1 MALLTLRQ
9 RTFAALTFAAR
20 TLHGLVDVAVAAAV
34 GGGGGKKHKRKRVLK
49 KTIYGTVVSV
59 WQEEHHE
66 RPPIAIAEEI
76 TERVA
81 ETYRDIEA
89 EIAEVRRMMQCEA
102 AQILK
107 SSVYR
112 GVYKGNSEPKRL
124 LYARADFFIVTLGN
138 ILGH

>member
-1 MALLTLRQ
+1 MALLTFRQ
-9 RTFAALTFAAR
+9 RTFAALTFAAK
-20 TLHGLVDVAVAAAV
+20 TLHGLVDVAVEATT

-66 RPPIAIAEEI
+66 RPPVVIAEI

-89 EIAEVRRMMQCEA
+89 EIAEVEMRTLIVRLMAQVIEEEDEETALLSMM
-102 AQILK
+102 
-107 SSVYR
+107 
-112 GVYKGNSEPKRL
+112 
-124 LYARADFFIVTLGN
+124 
-138 ILGH
+138 

>member
-89 EIAEVRRMMQCEA
+89 EIAEVEMRTLIIRLMTQVIEEEDEETALLSMM
-102 AQILK
+102 
-107 SSVYR
+107 
-112 GVYKGNSEPKRL
+112 
-124 LYARADFFIVTLGN
+124 
-138 ILGH
+138 

>member
-1 MALLTLRQ
+1 MALLTFRQ

-20 TLHGLVDVAVAAAV
+20 TLHGLVDVAVEAAT

-66 RPPIAIAEEI
+66 RPPVVIAEEI

-89 EIAEVRRMMQCEA
+89 EIAEVEMRTLIVRLMAQVIEEEDEETALLSMM
-102 AQILK
+102 
-107 SSVYR
+107 
-112 GVYKGNSEPKRL
+112 
-124 LYARADFFIVTLGN
+124 
-138 ILGH
+138 

>member
-1 MALLTLRQ
+1 MGVQHDGSVMRKSSGAEGW
-9 RTFAALTFAAR
+9 A
-20 TLHGLVDVAVAAAV
+20 
-34 GGGGGKKHKRKRVLK
+34 GGGAL
-49 KTIYGTVVSV
+49 
-59 WQEEHHE
+59 
-66 RPPIAIAEEI
+66 
-76 TERVA
+76 
-81 ETYRDIEA
+81 EA